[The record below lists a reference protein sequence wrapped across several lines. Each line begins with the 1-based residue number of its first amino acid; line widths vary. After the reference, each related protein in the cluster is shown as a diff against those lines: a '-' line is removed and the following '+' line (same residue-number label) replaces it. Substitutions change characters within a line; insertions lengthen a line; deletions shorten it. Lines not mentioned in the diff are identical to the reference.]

1 LKLTYPFASLRDLP
15 IIAFSSD
22 RPVVEGAPLLGIQA
36 AVRRQTQSGASL
48 VPEEKIT
55 IEEAIRW
62 YTIGAA
68 SAAFEE
74 QIRGTLEPGK
84 LADFIVL
91 SENPFELEPER
102 ISAIRIDLTVI
113 GGKIVYKSQR
123 SSN

>member
-1 LKLTYPFASLRDLP
+1 
-15 IIAFSSD
+15 
-22 RPVVEGAPLLGIQA
+22 VVEGAPLLGIQA
-36 AVRRQTQSGASL
+36 AVCRQTQSGASL

-55 IEEAIRW
+55 IQEALRW
-62 YTIGAA
+62 YTIGPA

-113 GGKIVYKSQR
+113 GGKTVYKSLQ
-123 SSN
+123 SGN